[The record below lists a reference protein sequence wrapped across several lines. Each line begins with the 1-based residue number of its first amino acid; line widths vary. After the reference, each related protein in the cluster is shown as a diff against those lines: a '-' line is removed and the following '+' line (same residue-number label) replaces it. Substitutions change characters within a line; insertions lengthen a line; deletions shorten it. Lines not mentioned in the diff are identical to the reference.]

1 MQANSAADYL
11 AVGIDASWLLING
24 LDAACMRRFRDCIS
38 LSDWVT
44 KLGLEQSIARKI
56 GLSGEDFI
64 SLGWDYQ
71 SLMAV
76 CVHMCV
82 CVCVCVCPCALSEGF
97 PTERLFCLLTRVA
110 RCSL

>member
-71 SLMAV
+71 SLKKV
-76 CVHMCV
+76 CTALRAWACAHMCV
-82 CVCVCVCPCALSEGF
+82 YARAYVPLCAF
-97 PTERLFCLLTRVA
+97 
-110 RCSL
+110 